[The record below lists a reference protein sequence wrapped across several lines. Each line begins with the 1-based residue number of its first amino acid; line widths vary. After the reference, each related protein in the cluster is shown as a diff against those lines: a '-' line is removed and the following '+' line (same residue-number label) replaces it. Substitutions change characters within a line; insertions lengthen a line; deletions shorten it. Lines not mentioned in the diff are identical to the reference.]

1 MKQEEL
7 LQQVQQLFSEYLEQ
21 HQQRKTTERFAILE
35 EIYSRNDHF
44 DAESLFFE
52 MKQKNHNVSRA
63 TVYNTLDILQECD
76 LVTKHQFGNNQARY
90 EKSYGYR
97 QHDHLICLDCNK
109 VLEFCDPRIHQIT
122 TRMGD
127 LLHFDIPHHSLIM
140 YGHCR
145 GCEIKER
152 LKKTQEDPAKEAT
165 KSKKSTNPFSK
176 KQFA

>member
-7 LQQVQQLFSEYLEQ
+7 LQQVQQLFSDYLEK
-21 HQQRKTTERFAILE
+21 HQLRKTTERFAILE
-35 EIYSRNDHF
+35 AVYSRNDHF
-44 DAESLFFE
+44 DAESLFVE
-52 MKQKNHNVSRA
+52 MKQKKYNVSRA

-76 LVTKHQFGNNQARY
+76 LITRHQFGNNLARY
-90 EKSYGYR
+90 EKSYGFR

-127 LLHFDIPHHSLIM
+127 LLHFDIPYHSLIL

-145 GCEIKER
+145 GCEIKDRINKAIVDSPAESR
-152 LKKTQEDPAKEAT
+152 KGKKNIQV
-165 KSKKSTNPFSK
+165 SK
-176 KQFA
+176 KQLV